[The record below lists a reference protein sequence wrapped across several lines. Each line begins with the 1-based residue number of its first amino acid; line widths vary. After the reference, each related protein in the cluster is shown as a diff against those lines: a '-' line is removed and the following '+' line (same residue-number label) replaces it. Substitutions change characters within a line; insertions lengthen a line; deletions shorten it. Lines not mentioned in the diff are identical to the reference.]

1 MNRTPL
7 YLIGAAIVVGGLA
20 YLAFRSHKVAT
31 DGLPTR
37 IECKSEAEAAA
48 LAGVRGIP
56 VLGTGSMAPF
66 IPPAPV
72 GKNPKTTVV
81 AYAVMESAASYS
93 DVQAGD
99 LCIYQPEW
107 RVGLVIHQA
116 VKRDGLG
123 WIMSGLNNARS
134 ESGWRV
140 TSTNFRG
147 IVARVYVWPLK

>member
-7 YLIGAAIVVGGLA
+7 YLLGAAIVVGGLA
-20 YLAFRSHKVAT
+20 YLTFRSHRVAT

-37 IECKSEAEAAA
+37 IECKGGEAEALA
-48 LAGVRGIP
+48 LAGPRGIP
-56 VLGTGSMAPF
+56 ILGTGSMAPF
-66 IPPAPV
+66 IPPAPK

-93 DVQAGD
+93 DIQAGD

-107 RVGLVIHQA
+107 HVGLVIHQA

-123 WIMSGLNNARS
+123 WIMSGLNNPRS

-140 TSTNFRG
+140 TSANFRG
-147 IVARVYVWPLK
+147 IVARVYVWP